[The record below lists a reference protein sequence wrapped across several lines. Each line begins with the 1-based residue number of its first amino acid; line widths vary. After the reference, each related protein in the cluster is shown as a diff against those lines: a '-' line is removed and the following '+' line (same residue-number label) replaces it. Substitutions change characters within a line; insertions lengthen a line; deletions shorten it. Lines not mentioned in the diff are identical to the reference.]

1 MSRADINYVINC
13 TLPTLNNY
21 KQNALHCGESL
32 SDWTCSIWCI
42 HDGTTI
48 IGQLD
53 YSPYAPHYV
62 LHALKMEFHY
72 AGVLIRKFVEIPGGG
87 SDMLT

>member
-1 MSRADINYVINC
+1 MA
-13 TLPTLNNY
+13 
-21 KQNALHCGESL
+21 
-32 SDWTCSIWCI
+32 SILQTMLCI
-42 HDGTTI
+42 PKVYYQSWLQCVGAHDGTTI